1 MAPIIKNVVVAGA
14 SGNLGSE
21 AVKALIESG
30 FNVTVLSRSSNKSF
44 PSNVAVKVVDFN
56 SIESLSAAFEGQ
68 DAVVD
73 TTFSFEPKTGSN
85 LIDAAAAKGVY
96 RFITSDFGLD
106 PDNPGV
112 AEMPVFGRK
121 QASYNHVKKVAAEGK
136 MTYSL
141 IACGSFFD
149 LCLENPVYSG
159 IDLKGK
165 SADLFD
171 AGDNVLPWTTLSDVG
186 KAISGVLKHPE
197 ETQNRPVYVH
207 GAYLS
212 QLDILEEAKNVIGKD
227 GWTVTNKAMQP
238 LLDQSFAEL
247 KSGNITETTFLVQIT
262 YCLAKKELT
271 HPWSNDDNALVGI
284 REMTSGEIQDI
295 IRKTAQK

>member
-56 SIESLSAAFEGQ
+56 SVDSLSAAFEGQ

-73 TTFSFEPKTGSN
+73 TTFSFEPQTGIN

-121 QASYNHVKKVAAEGK
+121 QDSYNHVKKIAAEGK

-141 IACGSFFD
+141 VACGCFFD
-149 LCLENPVYSG
+149 LCLENSTYSG
-159 IDLKGK
+159 IDLKHK

-171 AGDNVLPWTTLSDVG
+171 AGDNVFPWTTLPDVA

-207 GAYLS
+207 GVYLS
-212 QLDILEEAKNVIGKD
+212 QLDIIEEAKNIVGKD
-227 GWTVTNKAMQP
+227 GWTITNKAMQP

-247 KSGNITETTFLVQIT
+247 KSGNITETTFLVQIV
-262 YCLAKKELT
+262 YCLAKKELAQ
-271 HPWSNDDNALVGI
+271 PWSKDDNALVGI
-284 REMTSGEIQDI
+284 REMTSREIQDV
-295 IRKTAQK
+295 IRKIVQK